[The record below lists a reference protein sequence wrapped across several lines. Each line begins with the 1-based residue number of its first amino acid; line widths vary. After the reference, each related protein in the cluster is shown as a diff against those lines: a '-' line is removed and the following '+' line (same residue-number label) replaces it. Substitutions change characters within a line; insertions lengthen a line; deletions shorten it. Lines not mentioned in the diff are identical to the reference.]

1 MMSTF
6 LRRCVPWTGATLFLV
21 AISAPG
27 LAQEKKYKPFVVTA
41 PDGVTIAAQEWA
53 MHPAMRFCSSTASR
67 KPRCHGS
74 GRSRAISPRNSV

>member
-6 LRRCVPWTGATLFLV
+6 LRCFVPWTGATLLLV

-27 LAQEKKYKPFVVTA
+27 PAQEKKYKPFVVTA
-41 PDGVTIAAQEWA
+41 PDGVTIAV
-53 MHPAMRFCSSTASR
+53 SSFTASR

-74 GRSRAISPRNSV
+74 GRSRAISPRNSA